1 MVEVVL
7 LQPVTSL
14 CHHVRYVLID
24 FKVLDVFSVTA
35 RDFFSNGLCVGVP
48 FSEMSYCFIGLW
60 ISVEA
65 KGRGQKFSELQ
76 EEGQSTSS
84 VQVLKGQCTKLS
96 RPNLFGC
103 CNVRLKKGSVNVP
116 PLTKPL

>member
-1 MVEVVL
+1 M
-7 LQPVTSL
+7 
-14 CHHVRYVLID
+14 
-24 FKVLDVFSVTA
+24 
-35 RDFFSNGLCVGVP
+35 NGLCVGVP

-84 VQVLKGQCTKLS
+84 VQVLKGQCT
-96 RPNLFGC
+96 
-103 CNVRLKKGSVNVP
+103 
-116 PLTKPL
+116 